1 MIRHICILL
10 SLQVFALVSMAQQ
23 PLRGKVLSG
32 EDHSVLAGAIVKV
45 SKSNRV
51 FVTDDKGAF
60 TINAR
65 YGVHDF
71 YFSYVGYRSKKITI
85 QFPYPEELVVSLERD
100 ENQLKNVVVS
110 TGYQK
115 IAKERTTGSFSVV
128 NNKLFNRSA
137 GTDVLSRLADVVP
150 GLIFNKNTT
159 TAQSQN
165 SISIRGQ
172 STLFANKKPL
182 IVIDN
187 FPYEGD
193 INDINPNDVDNI
205 TVLKDAAA
213 ASIWGARA
221 GNGVIVINT
230 KQGKYKQPLKISFH
244 ANVVTSGRPDLFHEP
259 KMSSAEYIG
268 MEQKLFDQGFY
279 KNAENSFTNAPLSPV
294 VELLIAKRDGKIEK
308 NEADRQINA
317 LKDQD
322 VRRDVSKY
330 LYQNSF
336 NQQYAI
342 SIMGGEANQRFNLSA
357 GYDENKN
364 SLAGNGYKRLTLNAN
379 HTFKILKD
387 KMEVTT
393 GLYFTNST
401 TKNNNSG
408 EAAIRFNNSAVY
420 PYARLAD
427 DQGNPL
433 SITSG
438 YRASFLASTLKKGFL
453 DWNFNPLDEISQIK
467 NEDKAG
473 NYRLNFGINYKLFP
487 TLKAEVLY
495 QYAGSKSQYHVLQSA
510 DSYYTRNLIN
520 SFTAINPDGSLL
532 RNIPLGD
539 ILDKS
544 YSETN
549 HQNFRAQLN
558 FNQSWGD
565 SHQLIALGGYEI
577 NDMNSRSNS
586 YRLYGYDNVH
596 AISTPVDYINRFPQ
610 SYDEDNLLQISN
622 SETGNDL
629 TDRFLSFYANA
640 AYTWRQKYALTV
652 SSRIDQS
659 NLFGVKTNQKSV
671 PLYSAGL
678 AWNIDQEKFYKLS
691 WLPYLKLRLTYGYN
705 GNIDKSISGYTTAK
719 YENGS
724 GTYTG
729 LPYAYIINPP
739 NPELRW
745 ERVKIINVGLD
756 FGGKGNSFSGTID
769 LYRKY
774 GLDLIGNAPFPSST
788 GITIF
793 RSNTASTKSNGIELT
808 VNNRN
813 IDRAIKWDTNVIFN
827 YNKEVVTKYDI
838 KAVIANY
845 LSGGVSGS
853 FPLVGQPLYAI
864 YSYKWAGLN
873 GKTGD
878 AQGYINGNISNDYDK
893 IIQNIRLEDIIY
905 NGPSRPMYFGAIR
918 NTFAYKNFSVSANV
932 SFRLGYYFR
941 RNSVNYNNVLQGM
954 GGHGDFS
961 KRWQNPGDEK
971 STQIPSLP
979 AIRNLNQNNFYTY
992 SEVLVEKGDHFRLQ
1006 DVKISY
1012 DFSKENIK
1020 SLPFPHA
1027 QIFIY
1032 VNNIGLIWTANKKN
1046 IDPDYQYMPLP
1057 RTIALGLKIDF

>member
-1 MIRHICILL
+1 MIRYICILL
-10 SLQVFALVSMAQQ
+10 SLQVFAFAGMAQQ

-32 EDHSVLAGAIVKV
+32 EDHSVLVGAIVKV
-45 SKSNRV
+45 SKSNKV
-51 FVTDDKGAF
+51 FVTDDKGVF

-85 QFPYPEELVVSLERD
+85 RFPYPDELVVSLERE
-100 ENQLKNVVVS
+100 ENQLKNVTVS

-115 IAKERTTGSFSVV
+115 IAKESTTGSFSLV
-128 NNKLFNRSA
+128 NNKLFNRSV

-150 GLIFNKNTT
+150 GLIFNKNTI
-159 TAQSQN
+159 TAQREG

-244 ANVVTSGRPDLFHEP
+244 ANVVTSARPDLFYEP

-317 LKDQD
+317 LKHQD
-322 VRRDVSKY
+322 VRRDISKY

-379 HTFKILKD
+379 HTFKVLKD

-393 GLYFTNST
+393 GLYFTNSIT
-401 TKNNNSG
+401 ENNNNG
-408 EAAIRFNNSAVY
+408 EAGVRFNNSSVY

-427 DQGNPL
+427 EQGNPL

-438 YRASFLASTLKKGFL
+438 YRSSFLASSLKNGFL
-453 DWNFNPLDEISQIK
+453 DWNFTPLDEINQIR
-467 NEDKAG
+467 NEDKAS
-473 NYRLNFGINYKLFP
+473 NYRFNFGINYKLFP
-487 TLKAEVLY
+487 TLKAEILY
-495 QYAGSKSQYHVLQSA
+495 QFAGSKSQYHMLQLA

-520 SFTAINPDGSLL
+520 SFTAIKPDGSLV

-558 FNQSWGD
+558 FNQNWGNQ
-565 SHQLIALGGYEI
+565 HQMIALGGYEI

-586 YRLYGYDNVH
+586 YRLYGYDNIH
-596 AISTPVDYINRFPQ
+596 AISKPVDYINRFPQ
-610 SYDEDNLLQISN
+610 SYNEDNLLQIPN

-640 AYTWRQKYALTV
+640 VYTWRQKYSLTV

-671 PLYSAGL
+671 PLYSVGL
-678 AWNIDQEKFYKLS
+678 AWNIDQEEFYKLS

-724 GTYTG
+724 SNYTG

-756 FGGKGNSFSGTID
+756 FGGKGNSFTGTID
-769 LYRKY
+769 LYSKY

-788 GITIF
+788 GVSIF
-793 RSNTASTKSNGIELT
+793 RSNTASTKSHGIELT
-808 VNNRN
+808 LNNRN
-813 IDRAIKWDTNVIFN
+813 IDGAIRWDTNVIFN
-827 YNKEVVTKYDI
+827 YNKEVVSKYDV
-838 KAVIANY
+838 KAGVANY
-845 LSGGVSGS
+845 LAGGVSGS

-873 GKTGD
+873 GNTGD
-878 AQGYINGNISNDYDK
+878 AQGYLNGNISNDYDK
-893 IIQNIRLEDIIY
+893 IIQNIPLENIIY
-905 NGPSRPMYFGAIR
+905 NGPSRPAYFGAVR
-918 NTFAYKNFSVSANV
+918 NTFTYKNFSVSANV

-941 RNSVNYNNVLQGM
+941 RNSVNYSNVLQGM

-971 STQIPSLP
+971 FTEVPSLP
-979 AIRNLNQNNFYTY
+979 ATRNLNQNNFYAY

-1006 DVKISY
+1006 DVKIGY

-1020 SLPFPHA
+1020 SLPFTHA

-1032 VNNIGLIWTANKKN
+1032 FNNIGLIWTANKQN

-1057 RTIALGLKIDF
+1057 RTFALGLKIDF

>member
-1 MIRHICILL
+1 
-10 SLQVFALVSMAQQ
+10 MAQQ

-32 EDHSVLAGAIVKV
+32 EDHSVLAGAIIKIDQSNKV
-45 SKSNRV
+45 SVS
-51 FVTDDKGAF
+51 DHKGIFAISIPNG
-60 TINAR
+60 T
-65 YGVHDF
+65 YSF
-71 YFSYVGYRSKKITI
+71 YFSYVGYQSKKITLTL
-85 QFPYPEELVVSLERD
+85 PYPDDLIVSLERED
-100 ENQLKNVVVS
+100 NQLKNVIIS

-128 NNKLFNRSA
+128 NNKLFERSA

-150 GLIFNKNTT
+150 GLIFNKNNMTV
-159 TAQSQN
+159 QRQN

-182 IVIDN
+182 IIIDN

-230 KQGKYKQPLKISFH
+230 KQGKYKQPLKISFN
-244 ANVVTSGRPDLFHEP
+244 ANVVTSARPDVFYEP

-268 MEQKLFDQGFY
+268 MEQKLFGQGFY
-279 KNAENSFTNAPLSPV
+279 RNAENSSTNAPLSPV

-308 NEADRQINA
+308 NQADKQINV
-317 LKDQD
+317 LKNQD
-322 VRRDVSKY
+322 VRQDISKY
-330 LYQNSF
+330 LYRNSF
-336 NQQYAI
+336 NQQYALN
-342 SIMGGEANQRFNLSA
+342 IMGGEDMQRFNLSA

-364 SLAGNGYKRLTLNAN
+364 SLVGNRYNRLTVNAN
-379 HTFKILKD
+379 HTFKVLKD

-393 GLYFTNST
+393 GVYFTNST
-401 TKNNNSG
+401 TDNNNG
-408 EAAIRFNNSAVY
+408 EAAIRFNNSSVY
-420 PYARLAD
+420 PYAKLAD
-427 DQGNPL
+427 DQGNPV
-433 SITSG
+433 SITSD
-438 YRASFLASTLKKGFL
+438 YRQSFLASSLKKGFL
-453 DWNFNPLDEISQIK
+453 DWNFNPLDEINQVK
-467 NEDKAG
+467 NENKA
-473 NYRLNFGINYKLFP
+473 NDYRLNFGINYKLLS
-487 TLKAEVLY
+487 TLKAEILY
-495 QYAGSKSQYHVLQSA
+495 QYASSNTQYNVLRSA

-520 SFTAINPDGSLL
+520 SFTILKPDGSLI

-539 ILDKS
+539 ILDKN
-544 YSETN
+544 YSETK

-565 SHQLIALGGYEI
+565 DHQLSALSGYEI
-577 NDMNSRSNS
+577 SNMNSRSNS
-586 YRLYGYDNVH
+586 YRLYGYDNIH
-596 AISTPVDYINRFPQ
+596 GISIPVDYVNQFPL
-610 SYDEDNLLQISN
+610 SYNEYNFMRIPN
-622 SETGNDL
+622 SENGNDL
-629 TDRFLSFYANA
+629 TDRFLSFYGNA
-640 AYTWRQKYALTV
+640 AYTWRQKYSVTV
-652 SSRIDQS
+652 SGRIDQS

-691 WLPYLKLRLTYGYN
+691 WLPYLKLRFTYGYN
-705 GNIDKSISGYTTAK
+705 GNIDKSISGYTTAM
-719 YENGS
+719 YQNGG

-756 FGGKGNSFSGTID
+756 FGGKRNSFSGTID

-774 GLDLIGNAPFPSST
+774 GMDLIGNAPYPSST

-793 RSNTASTKSNGIELT
+793 RSNTASTRSNGAELT

-827 YNKEVVTKYDI
+827 YNKEVVSQYEVKT
-838 KAVIANY
+838 AVTNY
-845 LSGGVSGS
+845 LAGGADGG
-853 FPLVGQPLYAI
+853 FPLVGQPLYAV

-873 GKTGD
+873 SNTGD
-878 AQGYINGNISNDYDK
+878 AQGYIDGKISNDYNK
-893 IIQNIRLEDIIY
+893 IVQNTTLENIVY
-905 NGPSRPMYFGAIR
+905 HGPSRPAYYGAIR
-918 NTFAYKNFSVSANV
+918 NTISYKNLSVSANI

-941 RNSVNYNNVLQGM
+941 RNSVNYSNVLLGM

-971 STQIPSLP
+971 FTQIPSLP
-979 AIRNLNQNNFYTY
+979 EIRNLNQNNFYAY
-992 SEVLVEKGDHFRLQ
+992 SEILVEKGDHFRLQ
-1006 DVKISY
+1006 DLKISY
-1012 DFSKENIK
+1012 DFSKENVRN
-1020 SLPFPHA
+1020 LPFIHA

-1032 VNNIGLIWTANKKN
+1032 ANNIGLIWTANKKN
-1046 IDPDYQYMPLP
+1046 IDPDYQFMPLP